1 MAKQAT
7 PPTSTPSTTQGQT
20 PVAKQVKP
28 VRQPPRV
35 GGVKLPQ
42 ADTDG
47 APKWALGLNTVITA
61 LISVMLVLGLEG
73 IGNGISEMMQGTADV
88 ARVESLTTAQL
99 LQAVQSSNVTLQNQ
113 LLEVENE
120 NRRLKEENQELR
132 TILKYEVGIVVTPAV
147 EGEPTLSLL
156 PTPAAIT
163 FPTATPNAVEQ
174 FEEALTTPT
183 VAPTVT
189 PRVTATP
196 MR

>member
-1 MAKQAT
+1 M
-7 PPTSTPSTTQGQT
+7 
-20 PVAKQVKP
+20 AKQVKP
-28 VRQPPRV
+28 MRQVPKV

-42 ADTDG
+42 VDTEG
-47 APKWALGLNTVITA
+47 APKWAQGVNILITSF
-61 LISVMLVLGLEG
+61 ISIMLVLGLEG
-73 IGNGISEMMQGTADV
+73 IGDGIAERMRGSADA

-132 TILKYEVGIVVTPAV
+132 TILKYEVGILVTPAV
-147 EGEPTLSLL
+147 EGEPTLSLI

-196 MR
+196 RG